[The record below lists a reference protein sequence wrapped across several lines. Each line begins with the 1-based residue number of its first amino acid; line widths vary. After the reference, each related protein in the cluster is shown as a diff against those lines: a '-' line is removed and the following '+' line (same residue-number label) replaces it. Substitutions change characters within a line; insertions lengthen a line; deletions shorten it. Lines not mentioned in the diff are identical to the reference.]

1 MSSEIKKEEEES
13 QGRKGRKNEEEKK
26 PARKQA
32 CMHACTQSGKGH
44 RLTCC
49 LYRGQQWAL
58 GLLGWDERFPCPG
71 QGSGSLHDAGCCVL
85 EKREMWRCGRVAGGG
100 VGDEARLESTCCRCR
115 NCLGAGSRRL
125 VLSHR
130 GACLHGRE
138 TWLGE
143 MAVQGP
149 MLKWEG
155 KRGAR
160 AGLDWMLRC
169 LLLTRKRR
177 ALV

>member
-1 MSSEIKKEEEES
+1 M
-13 QGRKGRKNEEEKK
+13 
-26 PARKQA
+26 
-32 CMHACTQSGKGH
+32 
-44 RLTCC
+44 
-49 LYRGQQWAL
+49 
-58 GLLGWDERFPCPG
+58 
-71 QGSGSLHDAGCCVL
+71 
-85 EKREMWRCGRVAGGG
+85 
-100 VGDEARLESTCCRCR
+100 
-115 NCLGAGSRRL
+115 

-143 MAVQGP
+143 RAVQGP